1 MPDNLALLDKNDI
14 LNASSAQ
21 DQADCGCPFKKAPT
35 VETVS
40 NAQNIQ
46 NILGLGSNDT
56 LESSIAPDFLNGNTG
71 KDFISGSAD
80 GDIGRSTSQVRI
92 GSLSRDGSAYILTER
107 SDTFTIPLGL
117 LDTLIGGLRG
127 LGGADSI
134 TGSESGDIVYGDEG
148 DDRIEGRGGDDLL
161 YGGLGNDFLSG
172 GAGQNGLLGGA
183 GADTLQGGDNADG
196 VNGNS
201 GNDVI
206 FGGGGDDF
214 LRGGRGNDII
224 NGQDGNDF
232 LIGDFGNDTLT
243 GGAGQDVFV
252 LRSEAAL
259 GSPTFD
265 LITDFQRT
273 IDFIGLSTNLKESDI
288 VLESKV
294 QPAGGSAVDIKV
306 AATGA
311 LLGTVLG
318 VKPDDLKGR
327 FRPYDVEPDRPE
339 DKVTIDLPEVKKLSD
354 NKFQMEFPASD
365 GSKYTVVFQDDADGR
380 FVESVIFVPNR
391 TTGVRGSTTRMSRDG
406 TRADITVEGSNE
418 TARIENQPSKE
429 PGKPDQ
435 GVISRIEDGQIID
448 TVTFPLPIE
457 PTVTPPPEPPVTPP
471 PVGPD
476 FAKDCASVKEFC
488 EGTSKVAKVVSFAAD
503 ALALTGLVLAPVSGG
518 TSLLTIEPLA
528 LGLKGVSNALKVV
541 KYSCILLTGSDS
553 DLGSALIKDIGK
565 DLIKGI
571 AKSGELA
578 GDVGKGT
585 ADTLSLV
592 ISGAG
597 LIDSFQ
603 KKEPTASKTNFL
615 PQIRKFLTKKYNFP
629 FDFCDKPATTPV
641 TPPTTSSTPFLKI
654 EVKPSAIPYQGTANL
669 NVKYSNPSNN
679 SRNIE
684 ISGSGRKGTSN
695 PTFLI
700 PEDKKGQGEFNFTLT
715 NIGTEQGGQGKASL
729 KNFLDVS
736 IGTGGGGQLF
746 DTVNYRQQSFD
757 LLAAPNGVN
766 NILSNVYT
774 LSSVEGLTRR

>member
-14 LNASSAQ
+14 LNGSSAQ
-21 DQADCGCPFKKAPT
+21 D
-35 VETVS
+35 
-40 NAQNIQ
+40 
-46 NILGLGSNDT
+46 
-56 LESSIAPDFLNGNTG
+56 FLDSNTG

-80 GDIGRSTSQVRI
+80 GDIGRSSSQVGI
-92 GSLSRDGSAYILTER
+92 GSLSADGSAYILTEQ
-107 SDTFTIPLGL
+107 SDTFTVPLGL
-117 LDTLIGGLRG
+117 LDTLLGGLRG

-134 TGSESGDIVYGDEG
+134 TGSESGDIIYGDEG
-148 DDRIEGRGGDDLL
+148 NDRIEGRGGDDLL

-172 GAGQNGLLGGA
+172 GTGQNGLLGGP
-183 GADTLQGGDNADG
+183 GADTLQGGESADG

-232 LIGDFGNDTLT
+232 LIGDLGNDTLT
-243 GGAGQDVFV
+243 GGAGQDLFF

-318 VKPDDLKGR
+318 VTPDDLKGR

-391 TTGVRGSTTRMSRDG
+391 TTGVRGSTTRLNRDG

-418 TARIENQPSKE
+418 TVRVENQPSKE
-429 PGKPDQ
+429 PGKPDR
-435 GVISRIEDGQIID
+435 GVISRLKDGQIID
-448 TVTFPLPIE
+448 TVTVPLPLE
-457 PTVTPPPEPPVTPP
+457 PTVPTNPEPPVTPP

-476 FAKDCASVKEFC
+476 FATNCEPLKKFC
-488 EGTSKVAKVVSFAAD
+488 EGIGKVAKVVDFVANVAVV
-503 ALALTGLVLAPVSGG
+503 TGLLFAVPSGG
-518 TSLLTIEPLA
+518 TSLSLDAIG
-528 LGLKGVSNALKVV
+528 LGLKGVSTALTVID
-541 KYSCILLTGSDS
+541 YSCKLLTGSDK
-553 DLGSALIKDIGK
+553 DLGDAVIDQL
-565 DLIKGI
+565 KGI
-571 AKSGELA
+571 GIEKALKSAGLA
-578 GDVGKGT
+578 EDLENAVGGT
-585 ADTLSLV
+585 LDLS
-592 ISGAG
+592 SSTKD
-597 LIDSFQ
+597 LIDSFG
-603 KKEPTASKTNFL
+603 KEEPTEPSQTNFL

-629 FDFCDKPATTPV
+629 FDFCDKPATTPE
-641 TPPTTSSTPFLKI
+641 PAPTCLGGALNIKVDLIPDR
-654 EVKPSAIPYQGTANL
+654 IPYGQTAQYTLTYCDPINDIDNFL
-669 NVKYSNPSNN
+669 VELST
-679 SRNIE
+679 
-684 ISGSGRKGTSN
+684 GSGTQTKIIPVSSSSGTISFGIRN
-695 PTFLI
+695 KPNAFGDCITS
-700 PEDKKGQGEFNFTLT
+700 GQFVSVSARSGNRDLNSIANFTNFGLD
-715 NIGTEQGGQGKASL
+715 GGLRDGPISSYC
-729 KNFLDVS
+729 DVE
-736 IGTGGGGQLF
+736 L
-746 DTVNYRQQSFD
+746 V
-757 LLAAPNGVN
+757 
-766 NILSNVYT
+766 
-774 LSSVEGLTRR
+774 

>member
-14 LNASSAQ
+14 LNGSSAQ

-71 KDFISGSAD
+71 NDLISVSAD

-92 GSLSRDGSAYILTER
+92 GSLSRDGSAYILTEG

-148 DDRIEGRGGDDLL
+148 NDRIEGRGGADLL

-183 GADTLQGGDNADG
+183 GADTLQGGESADG
-196 VNGNS
+196 VNGNA
-201 GNDVI
+201 GKDVI

-252 LRSEAAL
+252 LRSEATL

-273 IDFIGLSTNLKESDI
+273 IDFIGLSTNLKESDVI
-288 VLESKV
+288 LESKV

-380 FVESVIFVPNR
+380 FVESVIFVPNP

-406 TRADITVEGSNE
+406 TRADVTLEGSNE
-418 TARIENQPSKE
+418 TVRVENQPSKE

-435 GVISRIEDGQIID
+435 GVISRRLKDGQIID
-448 TVTFPLPIE
+448 TVTFPLPME
-457 PTVTPPPEPPVTPP
+457 PPPVSTPKPPVTPP
-471 PVGPD
+471 PVTPPTVGQPD
-476 FAKDCASVKEFC
+476 FAKACQSFQEFC
-488 EGTSKVAKVVSFAAD
+488 NKVEKLSKVIDTV
-503 ALALTGLVLAPVSGG
+503 
-518 TSLLTIEPLA
+518 A
-528 LGLKGVSNALKVV
+528 LGLATGGLVFPPLELAAGAAEAVAISLKVV
-541 KYSCILLTGSDS
+541 KYTCIVLTGSDIDLGLSAIS
-553 DLGSALIKDIGK
+553 DLFGQVVKRSGDLKKAVQPDYKRINEVTYSA
-565 DLIKGI
+565 
-571 AKSGELA
+571 
-578 GDVGKGT
+578 
-585 ADTLSLV
+585 
-592 ISGAG
+592 AG
-597 LIDSFQ
+597 LINSFR
-603 KKEPTASKTNFL
+603 KKEPTASKEDLL
-615 PQIRKFLTKKYNFP
+615 PQFRKFLAEKYNFP
-629 FDFCDKPATTPV
+629 FDACDKPATTPA
-641 TPPTTSSTPFLKI
+641 PAPTCLPGGGSIFKAEVIPSVLNYGQAA
-654 EVKPSAIPYQGTANL
+654 EVKITYCDSQNKLNNILVELSTRSGKQTKNIPISSPSGT
-669 NVKYSNPSNN
+669 VSFEI
-679 SRNIE
+679 RNKPNAFGDCDDLGFAATGRPG
-684 ISGSGRKGTSN
+684 ISGSLVITGIRDNANGFASFGAL
-695 PTFLI
+695 PDFFL
-700 PEDKKGQGEFNFTLT
+700 
-715 NIGTEQGGQGKASL
+715 
-729 KNFLDVS
+729 
-736 IGTGGGGQLF
+736 TGGLTQIPTQF
-746 DTVNYRQQSFD
+746 DSRKVCD
-757 LLAAPNGVN
+757 AELV
-766 NILSNVYT
+766 
-774 LSSVEGLTRR
+774 